1 LSNLEGL
8 SEINAGPGLMSDVD
22 AALDQ
27 VCRQPPV
34 LAVVDDDPAVRH
46 ALSFAFETAGI
57 PVVTFADA
65 EMALAS
71 PQQHQWRCLILDQ
84 KLPRMSGLDLL
95 ARLRAAGVTAPSILI
110 TTHPSHITRA
120 RASAAGVEII
130 EKPLLDDKL
139 ALKVRELMDGVPR

>member
-1 LSNLEGL
+1 L
-8 SEINAGPGLMSDVD
+8 SEINVGAALLSDAG
-22 AALDQ
+22 AALDH

-57 PVVTFADA
+57 PVATFADA

-71 PQQHQWRCLILDQ
+71 SQRHLWRCLILDQ

-95 ARLRAAGVTAPSILI
+95 ARLRSAGVTAPSILI
-110 TTHPSHITRA
+110 TTHPSHSTRA

-130 EKPLLDDKL
+130 EKPLLDDQL
-139 ALKVRELMDGVPR
+139 AQKVRELMEGVPR